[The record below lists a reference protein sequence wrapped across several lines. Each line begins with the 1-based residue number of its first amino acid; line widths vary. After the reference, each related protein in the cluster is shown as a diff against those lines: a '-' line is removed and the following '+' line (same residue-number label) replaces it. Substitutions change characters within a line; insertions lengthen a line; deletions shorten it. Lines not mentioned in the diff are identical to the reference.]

1 MCDGVVLPVLVSK
14 TPRTGERGTQ
24 RTGQYC
30 PKFLA
35 RAQAG
40 SRAMWEAFSYLSS
53 ALQAC
58 PVL

>member
-1 MCDGVVLPVLVSK
+1 MCDRVVLPVLVSK
-14 TPRTGERGTQ
+14 TPRTGEHGTQ

-40 SRAMWEAFSYLSS
+40 SRAMWEAFSY
-53 ALQAC
+53 
-58 PVL
+58 